1 VRTEELIRTLAADA
15 PAAPPRS
22 LAPQLVLAAVIAGVA
37 WVAVMIAATPY
48 GMPAQSAPHGWFWM
62 KNAYSVVLA
71 LAGLAAVT
79 RLARP
84 GGRMGWAVWL
94 AAAAIVWLLVMAI
107 RETALAAPGQV
118 APLWLGQTWK
128 VCATRIMLFSIPTFV
143 ATFWLLRR
151 MAPTRPALTGAAAGF
166 FAGAVGAATYGLY
179 CQESAAAF
187 VVAWYTLGIAICAA
201 IGAGAGRW
209 LLRW

>member
-1 VRTEELIRTLAADA
+1 MRTEELIRTLAVDA
-15 PAAPPRS
+15 PPSSPRP
-22 LAPQLVLAAVIAGVA
+22 LAPRLAAVALIAAAV
-37 WVAVMIAATPY
+37 WVALMIPKF
-48 GMPAQSAPHGWFWM
+48 GMPAEAAPQGWFWM
-62 KNAYSVVLA
+62 KNAYSLVLA

-79 RLARP
+79 QLARP

-94 AAAAIVWLLVMAI
+94 VVAAIACLAIMAA
-107 RETALAAPGQV
+107 RETMLAAPGQM
-118 APLWLGQTWK
+118 ATLWLGFTWK
-128 VCATRIMLFSIPTFV
+128 VCTLRIMLFSIPTFV
-143 ATFWLLRR
+143 AAFWFLRR
-151 MAPTRPALTGAAAGF
+151 RAPTRPALAGAAAGF

-187 VVAWYTLGIAICAA
+187 VVGWYTLSIAICAA

>member
-1 VRTEELIRTLAADA
+1 VRTEELIQTLAADA
-15 PAAPPRS
+15 RPAPPRP
-22 LAPQLVLAAVIAGVA
+22 LAPRLLIAVAIASAAWLAF
-37 WVAVMIAATPY
+37 MIHYY
-48 GMPAQSAPHGWFWM
+48 GMPAQAAPHGWFWM

-71 LAGLAAVT
+71 LAGLVAVT

-84 GGRMGWAVWL
+84 GGRMGWAIWL
-94 AAAAIVWLLVMAI
+94 ALAAVAVLAMMAM
-107 RETALAAPGQV
+107 RETMRAAPGQLP
-118 APLWLGQTWK
+118 ALWLGSTWT
-128 VCATRIMLFSIPTFV
+128 VCAARIMFFSIPTF
-143 ATFWLLRR
+143 AASFWFLRR
-151 MAPTRPALTGAAAGF
+151 MAPTRPVLAGGAAGF

-201 IGAGAGRW
+201 IGAALGRW

>member
-1 VRTEELIRTLAADA
+1 MRTEDLIRTLAADA
-15 PAAPPRS
+15 PAVPPRP
-22 LAPQLVLAAVIAGVA
+22 LAPRLLIATALAVVLWLAL
-37 WVAVMIAATPY
+37 MIPTY
-48 GMPAQSAPHGWFWM
+48 GMPAQAAPQGWFWM

-71 LAGLAAVT
+71 LAGLVAVT

-94 AAAAIVWLLVMAI
+94 ALAAVAWLAMMAAH
-107 RETALAAPGQV
+107 ETMAAAPGQM
-118 APLWLGQTWK
+118 APLWLGTTWT
-128 VCATRIMLFSIPTFV
+128 VCAARIIFFSIPTF
-143 ATFWLLRR
+143 AASFWFLRR
-151 MAPTRPALTGAAAGF
+151 MAPTRPVLAGAAAGF

-187 VVAWYTLGIAICAA
+187 VVAWYTLGIAVCAA
-201 IGAGAGRW
+201 IGAGLGRW

>member
-1 VRTEELIRTLAADA
+1 MKTEELIRTLAADA
-15 PAAPPRS
+15 PAAPPRP
-22 LAPQLVLAAVIAGVA
+22 LAPRLLVAVAVALAL
-37 WVAVMIAATPY
+37 WLAVMIPTY
-48 GMPAQSAPHGWFWM
+48 GMPAQAAPHGWFWM

-71 LAGLAAVT
+71 IAGLVAVT
-79 RLARP
+79 QLARP

-94 AAAAIVWLLVMAI
+94 ALAAIACLAVMAA
-107 RETALAAPGQV
+107 RETMTAAPGQI
-118 APLWLGQTWK
+118 APLWLGSTWK
-128 VCATRIMLFSIPTFV
+128 VCAGRILFFSIPTFV
-143 ATFWLLRR
+143 ASFWFLRG
-151 MAPTRPALTGAAAGF
+151 MAPTRPALAGGAAGF

-201 IGAGAGRW
+201 IGAAAGRW